1 MIELSK
7 LKGIFGAVGHS
18 KVNATNVDD
27 VLAAVDENLPL
38 TEDNVKEAKYL
49 AWQLN
54 NIVADAALD
63 TNAKTRRRVKRI
75 MQRLGEAHVG
85 VNFDEEYVEEP
96 EPVFVAEK
104 IDVAAAAQRL
114 KEAKS
119 ISDVEGILNALTG
132 PGPDAKG
139 EESWTAMK
147 SVLYKV
153 LDNRNLTNKN
163 IRRRITRLIF
173 VLADDQDL
181 EKLNQLKQSV
191 VPPPVKKV
199 YPAASSP
206 VSAAAVIRRV
216 AEHVVAPVVKAEPE
230 VAKAVVV
237 LKSFHQCLDELIAAT
252 STADVDAAISA
263 VSANSLGDGIVKRL
277 VREKLQSLA
286 ADEKMVSN
294 TKIKRKVVRL
304 IATLESAPVE
314 ETAPPAAAPS
324 ELKKRSIA
332 DAAATDAGEADGA
345 NDIQSIIKRLKAV
358 HSAEELDAVL
368 VKVDMRTIVPS
379 AQEGAEEPAVA
390 VTCEPAQRRQLRAVI
405 EQALAQDDVSSSM
418 NAKVR
423 RRATRITGILADADG
438 EAVVSKDSTGTT
450 AAPVAGAGL
459 KIEGST
465 TVRPPLG
472 EQKKVPYVL
481 FVGNLSYDVTAEE
494 IEQHLRTAAALEG
507 PIKVRLR
514 TDPHTKRGLG
524 VAFVEVEGTREL
536 HQCISLGHHSKLNGR
551 VINVEKSCG
560 GRNKEQRGEKIAS
573 KRTEQ
578 QRRTQ
583 EAINT
588 VLVQFEQKGV
598 LHNTH
603 KWGETLKEM
612 VYAHSAASVTEV
624 SSNCFLPIN
633 VSPVQAAT
641 LSSI

>member
-1 MIELSK
+1 MVELSK

-18 KVNATNVDD
+18 KVNASNVDD

-54 NIVADAALD
+54 NIVADTALD

-75 MQRLGEAHVG
+75 MQRLGEAHAG
-85 VNFDEEYVEEP
+85 VNFEEEYVEEP

-104 IDVAAAAQRL
+104 IDVTAAAQRL

-119 ISDVEGILNALTG
+119 ISDVESILNSLTG
-132 PGPDAKG
+132 PGPDAKL
-139 EESWTAMK
+139 EESWATMK

-173 VLADDQDL
+173 VLADEQDL
-181 EKLNQLKQSV
+181 EKLNLLKQSV

-199 YPAASSP
+199 YP
-206 VSAAAVIRRV
+206 VS
-216 AEHVVAPVVKAEPE
+216 APVVVRKVAESVAAPVLKAEEPVE
-230 VAKAVVV
+230 PTKPMVV
-237 LKSFHQCLDELIAAT
+237 LKSFHQCLDELEAAA
-252 STADVDAAISA
+252 STAEVDAAISA
-263 VSANSLGDGIVKRL
+263 VSANSSGDGIVKRL
-277 VREKLQSLA
+277 VRERLQSLA
-286 ADEKMVSN
+286 ADETLVSN
-294 TKIKRKVVRL
+294 TKIKRKVLRL
-304 IATLESAPVE
+304 ISTLESAPADGAV
-314 ETAPPAAAPS
+314 PVAAASASS
-324 ELKKRSIA
+324 ELKKRSLA
-332 DAAATDAGEADGA
+332 DATTTDVGEAPGA
-345 NDIQSIIKRLKAV
+345 SDIQSIIKRLKAV
-358 HSAEELDAVL
+358 RSAEELDAVL
-368 VKVDMRTIVPS
+368 VKVDMRTIVP
-379 AQEGAEEPAVA
+379 AAPQDGGAEAEAQPITS
-390 VTCEPAQRRQLRAVI
+390 VTCEPAQRRQLKAVI
-405 EQALAQDDVSSSM
+405 EQVLAQEDVSSSM

-423 RRATRITGILADADG
+423 RRATRITGILAEADG
-438 EAVVSKDSTGTT
+438 EAVENSTT
-450 AAPVAGAGL
+450 PVAAAL
-459 KIEGST
+459 DSDAERTPAISSVNK
-465 TVRPPLG
+465 PPLG

-481 FVGNLSYDVTAEE
+481 FVGNLSYDVTAVE
-494 IEQHLRTAAALEG
+494 IEEHLRAAAALEG
-507 PIKVRLR
+507 PVKVRLR

-524 VAFVEVEGTREL
+524 VAFVEVEGTKEL
-536 HQCISLGHHSKLNGR
+536 HQCISLGHHSNLRGR

-598 LHNTH
+598 LQNTH

-612 VYAHSAASVTEV
+612 VYAHSPASVTEV
-624 SSNCFLPIN
+624 TPWMMSFVNS
-633 VSPVQAAT
+633 AE
-641 LSSI
+641 LSD